1 MSTPSLPRAR
11 WTPLR
16 RLLVLLALVLAAPAA
31 GAEGLLLRL
40 DDRAVRSAGIE
51 VARVE
56 PESGQTE
63 FTLPGTV
70 VVPPGQLTVI
80 AAPAAGLIEA
90 LLAVPDEPVVAGQPL
105 ARLRSTELI
114 EAQRAYLEAAARE
127 NLARQAQARD
137 EQLFHER
144 IIPERRVL
152 TTRAEAAAARAVLD
166 ERTQLL
172 TLYGMADE
180 DLAALRDTRRIA
192 PNLEVRAPGPG
203 VILQRNVAV
212 GERVANAAP
221 LFQVARLDPLW
232 ISVQVPIARVPALQY
247 ASRVAVPGQ
256 GAEGR
261 VIRVGRS
268 TDAATQSVT
277 MTAEVTRNAEALRPG
292 QVVGVAIGIATNG
305 SPQWRVPAAAVV
317 RQRDRHWVFRR
328 VPEGFLALP
337 VTVLSETAQS
347 VSLSG
352 RGLSAGDS
360 VAVRGMVA
368 LLAEFAD
375 AAGG

>member
-1 MSTPSLPRAR
+1 MSIPFLPLAR
-11 WTPLR
+11 RVPLA
-16 RLLVLLALVLAAPAA
+16 LAALLLAVQAAR
-31 GAEGLLLRL
+31 AEGVLIRL

-51 VARVE
+51 AARVE

-90 LLAVPDEPVVAGQPL
+90 LLAVPDEPVTPGQPL

-127 NLARQAQARD
+127 NLSRQAQARD
-137 EQLFHER
+137 EQLFRER

-172 TLYGMADE
+172 TLYGMSDE
-180 DLAALRDTRRIA
+180 NLAALRDTRRIA
-192 PNLEVRAPGPG
+192 PNLEVRAPAAG

-221 LFQVARLDPLW
+221 LFQVAQLDPLW
-232 ISVQVPIARVPALQY
+232 LSVQVPIARVAALQY

-261 VIRVGRS
+261 VIRIGRS

-277 MTAEVTRNAEALRPG
+277 MTAEVTRGAEALRPG
-292 QVVGVAIGIATNG
+292 QVVGVAISVATNG

-368 LLAEFAD
+368 LLSEFAD